1 MDGMILSMLEDGMT
15 LGITDMADGTEDGT
29 TLITDTCTRTTLAG
43 TEDGTHIGAT
53 TTITTST

>member
-1 MDGMILSMLEDGMT
+1 MSKVYVF
-15 LGITDMADGTEDGT
+15 MADGTEDGT